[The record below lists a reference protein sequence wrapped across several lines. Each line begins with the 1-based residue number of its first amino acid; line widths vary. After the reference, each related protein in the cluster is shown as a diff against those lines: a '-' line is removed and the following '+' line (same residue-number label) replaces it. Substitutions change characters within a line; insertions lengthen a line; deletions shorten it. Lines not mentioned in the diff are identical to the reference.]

1 MIEIYEKKSAK
12 METGFIDHIVIDVK
26 DIKEIYQYINQIKL
40 NILKSKNKD
49 KNTTQE
55 TILQSR

>member
-1 MIEIYEKKSAK
+1 

-55 TILQSR
+55 IILQSR

>member
-1 MIEIYEKKSAK
+1 
-12 METGFIDHIVIDVK
+12 METGFIGYIVIDVK

-40 NILKSKNKD
+40 NILKAKNKD

-55 TILQSR
+55 IILQSR